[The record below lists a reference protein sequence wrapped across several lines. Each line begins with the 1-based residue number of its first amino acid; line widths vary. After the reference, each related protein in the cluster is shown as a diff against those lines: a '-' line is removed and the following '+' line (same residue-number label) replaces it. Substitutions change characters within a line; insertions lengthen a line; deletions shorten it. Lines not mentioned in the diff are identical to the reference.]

1 MLCGNTS
8 HLLSHLMLV
17 TTPQLDSISKEK
29 AVPRVSRQPWIW
41 RLGETDP
48 LGIWTLSKGSPW
60 WEPRP
65 AVACSGGRWKRLG
78 TGQASTGL

>member
-1 MLCGNTS
+1 M
-8 HLLSHLMLV
+8 
-17 TTPQLDSISKEK
+17 
-29 AVPRVSRQPWIW
+29 PRVSRQPWIW